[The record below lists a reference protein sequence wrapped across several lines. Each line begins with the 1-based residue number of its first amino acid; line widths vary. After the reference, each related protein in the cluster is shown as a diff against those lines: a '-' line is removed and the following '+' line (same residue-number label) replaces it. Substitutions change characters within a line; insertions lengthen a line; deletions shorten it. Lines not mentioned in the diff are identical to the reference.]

1 MRVLR
6 QIKNFA
12 KWIIEKY
19 LIHRRRCCEIKKFQ
33 DSKRVQIT
41 ESVKLTKEQEKSIDK
56 LYLENYGSK
65 IPYTWHKNFMAH
77 SGKFDEKYF
86 PELLFIPEFEFFMNE
101 HSHYAKVLADKNVIS
116 FFANAANVKT
126 PNTILSSTCGMFRDG
141 RMNKL
146 NEREAAEIISDIGEV
161 FIKPSVD
168 SCSGRGCFVADFQE
182 GVDTVSGQS
191 VADLLQALGK
201 DFVIQERIVCHQSI
215 SNIYARAVNTFRI
228 ITYRWKDD
236 ILHMPVIMRI
246 GRGGNFV
253 DNAHAGG
260 MFIAIDDDGVMHEKA
275 ITEFNLQFT
284 HHPDT
289 NVEFEKVRIPLV
301 SKAIDAAKKMHIV
314 VPQLGVVNWDFTI
327 DKSGEAILIEANTLG
342 GSVWLPQMA
351 HGCGPFGD
359 KTAEVLRWI
368 RLLKN
373 VGPKQRKHY
382 QFGHTDI

>member
-6 QIKNFA
+6 QVKNLV

-33 DSKRVQIT
+33 DSQRVQIT

-65 IPYTWHKNFMAH
+65 IPYMWHKNFMAH

-215 SNIYARAVNTFRI
+215 SDIYARAVNTFRI

-359 KTAEVLRWI
+359 RTAEVLRWI

-382 QFGHTDI
+382 QFGHADI